1 MASSFLE
8 DLFEKE
14 VDEKEVS
21 AMVGSLESQLAST
34 AIPRS
39 HHNEVKATV
48 PVSKT
53 SPKQS
58 IMTSK
63 TPNQS
68 TPIQSQAVAA
78 VRPGISSSPVLNA
91 GGSTSI
97 STVVNIAPRPTV
109 TTAVPLAPRPAT
121 MAVLTPNSGF
131 TGAPQFVT
139 TMINADLVNRNINLI
154 PQQIALAPRA
164 VTSNVTV
171 QGNPQI
177 ISGPRIIPQIQ
188 PRVTN
193 MTVGTVG
200 NLRPQIV
207 LQQQPGSTVIQPDK
221 KINIVPVQTQIRPVP
236 ASVSVSQNTGIR
248 TTLTPIRPQISSIPG
263 AITYRMP
270 VSQIAVATTNSVAG
284 TVSASGSVTKT
295 SNTSN
300 AANVGLPVSKPVT
313 NNANSNHSKSPQ
325 TSTTPPVSAA
335 NATII
340 EQVKDQAHKLKN
352 FFNNLIRLAS
362 DQKSPDVGKTVK
374 ELVQGVLDGKLTEEQ
389 FASNLQTTLNSPPQP
404 NLVGFLKK
412 TLPLLRAQSR
422 SQPNLQLLQHVPQ
435 TITPQKILPQQHPV
449 QPKNTSPA
457 NSTSA
462 QIQKH
467 NSHVQKIQIV
477 PPGQQMLKQVF
488 LTPAQQELFRQQHPI
503 TNAQR
508 VFVKTSIGTT
518 AGSQVV
524 TSARNVVMV
533 RAPPGSTAAKVVPS
547 TKTQPV
553 TLSASAVADKLKPK
567 GFTGISSSGDDDIND
582 VTSMAGVNLM
592 EESQRILAINS
603 DLLSS
608 QTRSCKDEP
617 FLNISPFQKR
627 LEALA
632 RKHGVSDV
640 SQDVLNLVSHATQ
653 ERLRNILEKVST
665 ISLHRLEVY
674 RDDPMYEVGLDIK
687 SQLRVFEQ
695 IDEVERRKRDARERD
710 ILMRAVKSRSKQED
724 PEQARLKEKAKQ
736 LQQEEEEV
744 IRKRAA
750 NSTALAA
757 IGPRKKRKLDEALEG
772 SSTSTVGSP
781 SSSSPSS
788 SSLLGNQKDVRQQV
802 PRQRMRR
809 VLLKDLIYVME
820 QEKETTKS
828 LLLYKALLK

>member
-284 TVSASGSVTKT
+284 TVSGSVTKT

-435 TITPQKILPQQHPV
+435 AITPQKILPQQHPV

>member
-1 MASSFLE
+1 
-8 DLFEKE
+8 
-14 VDEKEVS
+14 
-21 AMVGSLESQLAST
+21 MVGSLESQLAST

-48 PVSKT
+48 PVSKP

-68 TPIQSQAVAA
+68 SPIQSQTAAA
-78 VRPGISSSPVLNA
+78 VRPGISSSPALNA
-91 GGSTSI
+91 GGSTSV

-131 TGAPQFVT
+131 SAAPQFVT
-139 TMINADLVNRNINLI
+139 TMINADLVNQNMNLI

-193 MTVGTVG
+193 MTVSS
-200 NLRPQIV
+200 LRPQIV
-207 LQQQPGSTVIQPDK
+207 LQRQPGSTAIQPDK

-236 ASVSVSQNTGIR
+236 ASVSVSQNAGIR

-284 TVSASGSVTKT
+284 TVSASGTVTKT

-300 AANVGLPVSKPVT
+300 VANVGLPVSKPVT
-313 NNANSNHSKSPQ
+313 NNANSNHAKSPQ
-325 TSTTPPVSAA
+325 TSSTPPVNAA
-335 NATII
+335 NAAII

-374 ELVQGVLDGKLTEEQ
+374 ELVQGVMDGKLTEEQ

-435 TITPQKILPQQHPV
+435 AIAQQKILPQQHPG

-457 NSTSA
+457 ISTSA

-467 NSHVQKIQIV
+467 NSQVQKIQIV
-477 PPGQQMLKQVF
+477 PQQQMVKQVF

-503 TNAQR
+503 ANTQR

-518 AGSQVV
+518 AGSQVL

-533 RAPPGSTAAKVVPS
+533 RAPPGSTAAKVVAS

-627 LEALA
+627 LETLA
-632 RKHGVSDV
+632 RKRGVSDV

-772 SSTSTVGSP
+772 SSTSTVGSS